1 MKNNWEIKRLGEVCE
16 YVPVT
21 TKVLK
26 KDFLSSGKFPIVSQE
41 SELISGFWNNDSDV
55 FRVGKPVVVFGD
67 HTRVLKYVD
76 FDFVRGAD
84 GVKII
89 LPISNLDTRYLYYYL
104 SLFEVRHLGYA
115 RHFRLLK
122 ELEINYPNITEQKRI
137 VKILDE
143 KFEAIEEL
151 KKVTEQQ
158 IVDAKELF
166 ESRLSEL
173 FNNQNWETRSF
184 SDSSVFTIEDGDRGK
199 NYPSKNDFDKQGHCL
214 FMSTKNVRPNGFDF
228 SDPVFITKA
237 KDEELRKGKL
247 QRGDVVMTTRGTI
260 GNIGVYSDEVVFDH
274 IRINSGMV
282 IFRPNLQ
289 VIKPEFLFELLRAP
303 IILDQIKKLTSGAA
317 QPQLPIKTIKQFIFK
332 LAPLGE
338 QDNII
343 QELDELSEKTKGL
356 EAIFRRKIADLEELK
371 KSYLEQAFA
380 GKL

>member
-1 MKNNWEIKRLGEVCE
+1 MKNNWEIKTLGEVCE

-41 SELISGFWNNDSDV
+41 SELISGFWNNDNDV

-143 KFEAIEEL
+143 KFGTIEEL
-151 KKVTEQQ
+151 KKVTEKQ

-166 ESRLSEL
+166 KSRLSQSVL
-173 FNNQNWETRSF
+173 TGNLNRWITRPIGEVV
-184 SDSSVFTIEDGDRGK
+184 DL
-199 NYPSKNDFDKQGHCL
+199 KQGL
-214 FMSTKNVRPNGFDF
+214 
-228 SDPVFITKA
+228 A
-237 KDEELRKGKL
+237 
-247 QRGDVVMTTRGTI
+247 
-260 GNIGVYSDEVVFDH
+260 
-274 IRINSGMV
+274 INS
-282 IFRPNLQ
+282 
-289 VIKPEFLFELLRAP
+289 KTDFLIDENGTLPLLRIKDLKEKTEEIFINAEKASDAVNVYP
-303 IILDQIKKLTSGAA
+303 DDIIYTRTGQVGLVFKGFRGILHNNSFRVTPNSEVSREYIFWYLQSKSFFDQVAHFAKRAA
-317 QPQLPIKTIKQFIFK
+317 QPDISHKSFKTILFSYPKSIT
-332 LAPLGE
+332 E
-338 QDNII
+338 QVNIAK
-343 QELDELSEKTKGL
+343 ELDELSEKTKGL